1 MSIFGYAQ
9 VLNHFTKE
17 WKGSSCNYNVLIF
30 LDKMLITKLNFNAE
44 IKIKYVILELP
55 FRCDLNAFATAVKFD
70 INAGCFSFVIYD
82 T

>member
-1 MSIFGYAQ
+1 
-9 VLNHFTKE
+9 
-17 WKGSSCNYNVLIF
+17 
-30 LDKMLITKLNFNAE
+30 MLVTKLNFNAE